1 MQDVMKL
8 YIFALILEIAIF
20 IPYCLKASQFQQS
33 VGDMLLHLA
42 DALVHAAPPGL
53 PAIMLFCGFF
63 SVVRLAKKGTQVV
76 FPQILRE
83 GSQTTVACF
92 DKTGTLT
99 GSVVGSPVC
108 LPACLSGLPVC
119 LFVCVFTFFTCV
131 YLCITSL
138 RFLAFSP

>member
-8 YIFALILEIAIF
+8 YIFALILEVAIF
-20 IPYCLKASQFQQS
+20 IPYCLKALQFQQS
-33 VGDMLLHLA
+33 VANMLLHLA

-63 SVVRLAKKGTQVV
+63 SMVRLAKKGTQV
-76 FPQILRE
+76 FPPILRLRE
-83 GSQTTVACF
+83 GSKITVACF

-99 GSVVGSPVC
+99 GSAVGSPVC
-108 LPACLSGLPVC
+108 LPACLSGLPAC
-119 LFVCVFTFFTCV
+119 MSTIFTFVTCVFM
-131 YLCITSL
+131 CITSM